1 MLKRVLSRALL
12 ASLLTLAGP
21 VLADGTP
28 SHQVNIRNQGFT
40 PAEVSIPA
48 GTKVELVVV
57 NEDALPA
64 EFESYDLSREVVV
77 PGHSQVKIFIGP
89 LDAGKYRFFNDFHQ
103 QSEGWIVV
111 APASAAAD

>member
-1 MLKRVLSRALL
+1 MLTRFARLALFACL
-12 ASLLTLAGP
+12 PILTGP
-21 VLADGTP
+21 VFAADAP
-28 SHQVNIRNQGFT
+28 SPQLNIRNQQFVPVQLTIATG
-40 PAEVSIPA
+40 A
-48 GTKVELVVV
+48 KVELLVV

-89 LDAGKYRFFNDFHQ
+89 LQPGKYRFFNDFHQ

-111 APASAAAD
+111 VAPGAAN

>member
-1 MLKRVLSRALL
+1 MLNRIARCSLL
-12 ASLLTLAGP
+12 ASLLLLAGQA
-21 VLADGTP
+21 LATDAP
-28 SHQVNIRNQGFT
+28 NPQLSIRDQQFA
-40 PAEVSIPA
+40 PAQLAIPA

-89 LDAGKYRFFNDFHQ
+89 LDPGKYKFFNDFHQ

-111 APASAAAD
+111 TAPATAG